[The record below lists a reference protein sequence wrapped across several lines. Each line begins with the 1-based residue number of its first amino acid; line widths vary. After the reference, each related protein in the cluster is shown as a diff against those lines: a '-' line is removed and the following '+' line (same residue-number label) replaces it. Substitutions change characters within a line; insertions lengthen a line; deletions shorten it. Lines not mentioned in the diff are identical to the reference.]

1 MDPDSYARM
10 LIPIVMSK
18 LPENLK
24 LNITRQFG
32 QDLWDIKLILESFKN
47 ELAVLE
53 KLSLTKA
60 TDKDEFEFNTASGTC
75 LYTAQGESKFSCVFC
90 HQKHKPQHC
99 KTVTKIE
106 TRKTILRK
114 KGKCFLCLRDG
125 HVLRNC
131 CQSFTCFKCEGKHH
145 ISICDEKKRTR
156 VQ

>member
-60 TDKDEFEFNTASGTC
+60 TNKDEIEFITASGTY

-90 HQKHKPQHC
+90 HQKHMPQHC

-106 TRKTILRK
+106 TRKSILTK
-114 KGKCFLCLRDG
+114 KGKCFLCLRHV

-131 CQSFTCFKCEGKHH
+131 TQSSTCFRSVIK
-145 ISICDEKKRTR
+145 
-156 VQ
+156 